1 MIAKNL
7 RKFGSL
13 NAYSRSTEKRV
24 RQVTFTHP
32 EKSTNLERQLV
43 RKKLLSPDGPP
54 SNYQE
59 YSVLTFSKN
68 EKKYEERRIASREV
82 RHSTP
87 FQCKWPGAGN

>member
-13 NAYSRSTEKRV
+13 NAHSRSTEKRV
-24 RQVTFTHP
+24 RQVTFSHP

-43 RKKLLSPDGPP
+43 KKKLLSPDGPP

-59 YSVLTFSKN
+59 YRVLTFF
-68 EKKYEERRIASREV
+68 EE
-82 RHSTP
+82 
-87 FQCKWPGAGN
+87 